1 MLINFKVCLVGVVL
15 IGCASSALSSEGDH
29 NAFSPVSGL
38 EPGKLTVVS
47 INELPAALKV
57 VSVEDLKRDVKNKS
71 AVDGRM
77 DYEKISDEAV
87 LYATS
92 YQNRLR
98 TLQDV
103 SANAKSKLADIGA
116 SQLNAYRFEGV
127 VPQGPSLRGPWSSF
141 DRVFRRP
148 DGVLI
153 ILHEWDFIA
162 DGGGVMAVKELMNL
176 KVQGLPAR
184 FVVKKSP
191 SGKKVSELT
200 WVSSKK
206 YYTIAVWDEIG
217 SSPQQ
222 AYNLAWLMALA
233 EPIK

>member
-1 MLINFKVCLVGVVL
+1 MLINFKAVLTGLVL
-15 IGCASSALSSEGDH
+15 FGCASLISANDST
-29 NAFSPVSGL
+29 AFSPVSGM
-38 EPGKLTVVS
+38 EPGKLKVIS
-47 INELPAALKV
+47 IDKLPAALKQT
-57 VSVEDLKRDVKNKS
+57 SEEDLKRDVRNKS
-71 AVDGRM
+71 VVDGRV
-77 DYEKISDEAV
+77 DYERISDEAV
-87 LYATS
+87 LYATT

-103 SANAKSKLADIGA
+103 SVNAKSKLADIGA
-116 SQLNAYRFEGV
+116 SKLNTYRFEGV

-141 DRVFRRP
+141 DRIFRRP

-153 ILHEWDFIA
+153 ILHEWDFVA

-176 KVQGLPAR
+176 KIQGLPAR

>member
-1 MLINFKVCLVGVVL
+1 MINFKMILF
-15 IGCASSALSSEGDH
+15 ISALSGLVSTLSSANDSA
-29 NAFSPVSGL
+29 AFSPVL
-38 EPGKLTVVS
+38 DVEPGKLKIIS
-47 INELPAALKV
+47 IDKLPGVLNKNPGQ
-57 VSVEDLKRDVKNKS
+57 SRQLDVGNKS
-71 AVDGRM
+71 MIDGRM